1 MVKCFGGAIFFVMGP
16 RYLESGHCSVS
27 WYETL
32 ISELLS
38 ECLKCVTVI
47 GSMCILFL
55 PRDGSRTVEWE

>member
-1 MVKCFGGAIFFVMGP
+1 MGP

-32 ISELLS
+32 ISLLLS